1 MHNTWHLKPEHSF
14 TKLWLEPYC
23 TELRNMCKRQKFMF
37 LEKRSYLL
45 KFLDLF
51 DGLGKYKYSPIL
63 ILYQNFLVNTLI
75 WKMNKVPKCCISW
88 GTTRSGM
95 NDEDWHIYKKLL
107 SCNTLAATVCWNS
120 CCQWQPMHGRQQY
133 HSDVSDFDVT
143 AWSCSG
149 VGGFID
155 SQLFPF
161 YTLTLIVETFWM
173 ILAINF
179 VDFLKVHIELGKV
192 TKFVTFRPFFFG
204 ERLLREGS
212 KKRKVENS
220 TLGGGEVGRGHFPL
234 FDFLF
239 FMLLMA

>member
-75 WKMNKVPKCCISW
+75 RKMNKVPKCCISW

-107 SCNTLAATVCWNS
+107 SCNTLAAMLQYAGTAAVSGSQCMADSSIIQMCQTSMLQLDLVVELEVSLVLS
-120 CCQWQPMHGRQQY
+120 C
-133 HSDVSDFDVT
+133 
-143 AWSCSG
+143 
-149 VGGFID
+149 
-155 SQLFPF
+155 
-161 YTLTLIVETFWM
+161 
-173 ILAINF
+173 
-179 VDFLKVHIELGKV
+179 
-192 TKFVTFRPFFFG
+192 
-204 ERLLREGS
+204 
-212 KKRKVENS
+212 
-220 TLGGGEVGRGHFPL
+220 
-234 FDFLF
+234 FLF
-239 FMLLMA
+239 IL